1 MNVDVSINSGLN
13 VEAVFSGNDI
23 AVEVAF
29 AEPLKVDVEILAG
42 TKGIKGDSMF
52 QQVGTEIKP
61 VDENATLDASFIAN
75 LPEIDNEV
83 TKLSTNPVKSSGIW
97 DALQSLWVAC
107 STALGLH
114 LDATADAHPSSAISH
129 GSGSVE
135 DRLENITDGV
145 ITKDANDDILSM
157 MTLGETT
164 VFNRD
169 ANGDI
174 ESWENATHIWTLTKI
189 SGEISGWTLT
199 DKP

>member
-83 TKLSTNPVKSSGIW
+83 TELSPNPVKSSGIW
-97 DALQSLWVAC
+97 AALQALLQSFQNLLSLHVNA
-107 STALGLH
+107 
-114 LDATADAHPSSAISH
+114 DNDAHPANAISH
-129 GSGSVE
+129 KGSTVAE
-135 DRLENITDGV
+135 RLDNITAGSIACDVDGNITSITTFGEATIINRDVDGV
-145 ITKDANDDILSM
+145 IT
-157 MTLGETT
+157 G
-164 VFNRD
+164 
-169 ANGDI
+169 
-174 ESWENATHIWTLTKI
+174 WENDTHIWNLTKEN
-189 SGEISGWTLT
+189 GEITGWTLT
-199 DKP
+199 EKP